1 MSHIQKTVTLSNGKT
16 IHIETGRLARQADGA
31 VVVRCG
37 DTMLLATV
45 VADKKSDVT
54 LDFLPLS
61 VDYVEKFSSTGRI
74 PGGFFKREGK
84 LGEGEILI
92 SRLVDR
98 ALRPLFPDD
107 YHSSVQ
113 VIVQLI
119 SSDKS
124 EQADALACFAASSAI
139 IVSDIPFAD
148 PVSEVRVARKNGV
161 YMINPTVSEMEGCE
175 LDLIVA
181 GTNDSIVMVEGE
193 MQQVSEEEFLDAMI
207 EAHKAIKVL
216 NDLQLELRAEVAK
229 TTREY
234 DVDDD
239 HSAIRARMMEL
250 IGADVEAV
258 TRANAPKQERS
269 TRFEEIYT
277 TAKET
282 IAAEF
287 LKKEGE
293 EEGYDQATI
302 DRVVKMFFKDIQKEI
317 VRRITLEEGVRL
329 DGRKLDEIRPIWSE
343 VGYLPRSHGSA
354 IFTRGETQSLA
365 TVTLGTKLDEQT
377 IDTATWQG
385 KKNFMLHYN
394 FPPFSTGEAKFLRGP
409 GRREIGHGNLAERAL
424 KPMIPTGYDYTI
436 RLVSDILESN
446 GSSSMATVCSGTL
459 ALMDAGVPIKAP
471 VSGIAMG
478 LMTDKKTGKVAVLS
492 DILGDEDF
500 LGDMDFKVT
509 GTKSGLTA
517 CQMDMKVRGLSYEV
531 LRQALEQSKRGRMH
545 ILEKILETIDTPRTD
560 LSPYAPRIET
570 VDIPTDMIGAVIG
583 PGGKIIQEIQRVS
596 ATTINIEEV
605 EGKGVATV
613 YSVDRAGL
621 DKAVSM
627 IKDIIAIPEVG
638 QEYDAKVKSIKEFG
652 AFVEFMPGKEGL
664 LHISEI
670 SYDRLESMEGVLNV
684 GDKLRIKLIGV
695 DPKSGKFRLSH
706 KVLLPKPEGYVERS
720 EGNGDRG
727 DRGGRGGDRGG
738 DRGDRRNND
747 RRGDRRDNR
756 R

>member
-45 VADKKSDVT
+45 VADKKSDPT

-139 IVSDIPFAD
+139 LVSDIPFPD
-148 PVSEVRVARKNGV
+148 PVSEVRVARKGGV

-193 MQQVSEEEFLDAMI
+193 MHEVSEEEFLDAMI

-216 NDLQLELRAEVAK
+216 NDVQLELRAETAK
-229 TTREY
+229 GVREY
-234 DVDDD
+234 EKDAD
-239 HSAIRARMMEL
+239 HSAVRARMMEL
-250 IGADVEAV
+250 IGASVEAV

-269 TRFEEIYT
+269 KQFEEILEN
-277 TAKET
+277 AKVTLKE
-282 IAAEF
+282 EF
-287 LKKEGE
+287 LKKDGE
-293 EEGYDQATI
+293 EEGYEEADM
-302 DRVVKMFFKDIQKEI
+302 DRVIKMFFKDIQKEI
-317 VRRITLEEGVRL
+317 VRRITLEEGTRL

-424 KPMIPTGYDYTI
+424 KPMIPTGYDYTV
-436 RLVSDILESN
+436 RVVSDILESN

-509 GTKSGLTA
+509 GTGNGLTA

-531 LRQALEQSKRGRMH
+531 LRQALEQSKRGRLH
-545 ILEKILETIDTPRTD
+545 ILDKILETIDTPRTD
-560 LSPYAPRIET
+560 LSPFAPRIET

-596 ATTINIEEV
+596 STTINIEEV

-613 YSVDRAGL
+613 YSADRAGL

-670 SYDRLESMEGVLNV
+670 SYDRLETMEGVLNV
-684 GDKLRIKLIGV
+684 GDQLRIKLIGV

-706 KVLLPKPEGYVERS
+706 KVLLPKPEGYVER
-720 EGNGDRG
+720 EGGDRRERGGDRGDRNG
-727 DRGGRGGDRGG
+727 DRGGRGGDR
-738 DRGDRRNND
+738 RG
-747 RRGDRRDNR
+747 GDRRDNR

>member
-1 MSHIQKTVTLSNGKT
+1 MAYIQKSVTLSNGKT

-45 VADKKSDVT
+45 VADKKSDPT

-61 VDYVEKFSSTGRI
+61 VDYLEKFSSTGRI
-74 PGGFFKREGK
+74 PGGFFKREGR
-84 LGEGEILI
+84 LGEGEILV

-113 VIVQLI
+113 VMIQLI
-119 SSDKS
+119 SSDKL
-124 EQADALACFAASSAI
+124 EQADALACFAASCALMS
-139 IVSDIPFAD
+139 SDIPFAD
-148 PVSEVRVARKNGV
+148 PVSEVRIARVNGQFIV
-161 YMINPTVSEMEGCE
+161 NPTITEMEGCE
-175 LDLIVA
+175 LDLMVA

-207 EAHKAIKVL
+207 EAHKAIKTL
-216 NDLQLELRAEVAK
+216 NDMQLELRAEVNLTVRDYEKDA
-229 TTREY
+229 
-234 DVDDD
+234 D
-239 HSAIRARMMEL
+239 HSAVRARMFEL
-250 IGADVEAV
+250 IGASVEEV
-258 TRANAPKQERS
+258 TRANLPKQDRS
-269 TRFEEIYT
+269 VRFTEIHEGALET
-277 TAKET
+277 LKE
-282 IAAEF
+282 EF

-293 EEGYDQATI
+293 EEGYETAEI
-302 DRVVKMFFKDIQKEI
+302 ERVVKMFFKDIQKEV
-317 VRRITLEEGVRL
+317 VRKITLDEGIRL
-329 DGRKLDEIRPIWSE
+329 DGRKLDEVRPIWSE
-343 VGYLPRSHGSA
+343 VSFLPRAHGSA
-354 IFTRGETQSLA
+354 VFTRGETQSLA

-385 KKNFMLHYN
+385 KKNFLLHYN

-436 RLVSDILESN
+436 RVVSDILESN

-459 ALMDAGVPIKAP
+459 ALMDAGVPIIAP

-509 GTKSGLTA
+509 GTAKGLTA

-531 LRQALEQSKRGRMH
+531 LRKALEQSKQGRLH
-545 ILEKILETIDTPRTD
+545 ILDKILETMDTPRED
-560 LSPYAPRIET
+560 MSPYAPRIET
-570 VDIPTDMIGAVIG
+570 VDLPTDMIGAVIG
-583 PGGKIIQEIQRVS
+583 PGGKIIQEIQRVT

-605 EGKGVATV
+605 GGKGIATV
-613 YSVDRAGL
+613 YSSDREGL

-627 IKDIIAIPEVG
+627 IKEIIAIPEVG
-638 QEYDAKVKSIKEFG
+638 SEYEAKVKSIKEFG

-670 SYDRLESMEGVLNV
+670 TYDRLDSMEGVLNV
-684 GDKLRIKLIGV
+684 GDVLRIKLIGV

-706 KVLLPKPEGYVERS
+706 KVLLPKPEGYVEREPRS
-720 EGNGDRG
+720 DRGDRGG

-738 DRGDRRNND
+738 DRRND
-747 RRGDRRDNR
+747 RRDGGRDNR